1 MTIKLVNR
9 DPEAELLME
18 GRLDSNTSPQAEEAF
33 DQTADRFQRVVLNMR
48 DLEYLSSAG
57 LRVIKKLSVKMSK
70 KGGELVLT
78 NVNSMIMEVFEITG
92 FVGILKFE

>member
-9 DPEAELLME
+9 NPEAELLME